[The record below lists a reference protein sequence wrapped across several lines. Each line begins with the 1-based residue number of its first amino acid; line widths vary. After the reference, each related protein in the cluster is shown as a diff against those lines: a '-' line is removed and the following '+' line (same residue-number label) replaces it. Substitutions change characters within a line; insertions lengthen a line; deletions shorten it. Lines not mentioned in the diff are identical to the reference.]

1 MSLEDLANLG
11 EAVGSIGLL
20 ISIVFLILE
29 LRWNRRESHRVQ
41 REDAFQAAMDL
52 ELTLF
57 TSDTW
62 HQIWEKW
69 LVAVGDYENGI
80 SIDDLKSRFSD
91 SEMGKLSA
99 RLFYNLYH
107 LELNLKRKANGTIS
121 KEEWDLIG
129 PMHQEMVTSLAL
141 KVVPLERLILQ
152 KVKAYLNLRSHS
164 VQSNE
169 QRKRCKEVDFS
180 ESVNMRLAG
189 GLKTPC
195 VKHSV
200 NVQ

>member
-11 EAVGSIGLL
+11 EALGAIGLL

-62 HQIWEKW
+62 HQTWEKW

-91 SEMGKLSA
+91 SETGKLSA
-99 RLFYNLYH
+99 RLLYNLYSF
-107 LELNLKRKANGTIS
+107 ESNLKRRANGTIS
-121 KEEWDLIG
+121 KEEWDLVSPI
-129 PMHQEMVTSLAL
+129 HKEMFSPLAL
-141 KVVPLERLILQ
+141 KMFSLERFILPEA
-152 KVKAYLNLRSHS
+152 KVHLDL
-164 VQSNE
+164 
-169 QRKRCKEVDFS
+169 
-180 ESVNMRLAG
+180 
-189 GLKTPC
+189 
-195 VKHSV
+195 
-200 NVQ
+200 

>member
-11 EAVGSIGLL
+11 EALGSIGLL

-62 HQIWEKW
+62 HQTWEKW

-80 SIDDLKSRFSD
+80 SIDDLKNRFSD
-91 SEMGKLSA
+91 SETGKLSA
-99 RLFYNLYH
+99 RLFYNLYQ
-107 LELNLKRKANGTIS
+107 LDSNLKRRANGTIS
-121 KEEWDLIG
+121 KQKWDLIG
-129 PMHQEMVTSLAL
+129 PVHQEMFSPLAL
-141 KVVPLERLILQ
+141 KMFSLERFILPEA
-152 KVKAYLNLRSHS
+152 KGYLDL
-164 VQSNE
+164 
-169 QRKRCKEVDFS
+169 
-180 ESVNMRLAG
+180 
-189 GLKTPC
+189 
-195 VKHSV
+195 
-200 NVQ
+200 

>member
-11 EAVGSIGLL
+11 EALGAIGLL

-62 HQIWEKW
+62 HQTWEKW

-80 SIDDLKSRFSD
+80 SIDDLKRRFID

-99 RLFYNLYH
+99 RLFYNLYS
-107 LELNLKRKANGTIS
+107 LETNLKRRANGTIS

-129 PMHQEMVTSLAL
+129 PIHREMFSSLAL
-141 KVVPLERLILQ
+141 KMFPLERLILP
-152 KVKAYLNLRSHS
+152 KVRTYLDL
-164 VQSNE
+164 
-169 QRKRCKEVDFS
+169 
-180 ESVNMRLAG
+180 
-189 GLKTPC
+189 
-195 VKHSV
+195 
-200 NVQ
+200 